1 MARAARIY
9 PPDER
14 RLFSNN
20 LQCYSCGSTSA
31 FSIDLRLR
39 HKVEVTPAGIEIGLD
54 KAKTDKVLQ
63 ALQRNLYKVL
73 DGGFYRD
80 NPRIKCANCEEGE
93 TVDMVERILDVCWN
107 QGCPG
112 CWYCGNFLEKEVV
125 IETCTDCILQNQ
137 GQVTEEF
144 CLYSCPEYDE
154 GLAQVR
160 EHHGLSLEGL
170 RKQLGYPDPPA
181 G

>member
-1 MARAARIY
+1 MARTARIY
-9 PPDER
+9 PPDGR
-14 RLFSNN
+14 RLIGDN
-20 LQCYSCGSTSA
+20 LQCCGCGNTTS

-39 HKVEVTPAGIEIGLD
+39 HKVEVTPAGIEVSLD
-54 KAKTDKVLQ
+54 RAKTDKVLQ
-63 ALQRNLYKVL
+63 ALQRNLPKVL

-93 TVDMVERILDVCWN
+93 TVDLMERIQDVCWN

-112 CWYCGNFLEKEVV
+112 CWYCGNYLDKEVV
-125 IETCTDCILQNQ
+125 IDTCSDCLVQNE
-137 GQVTEEF
+137 GKITEED
-144 CLYSCPEYDE
+144 CLYSCPHYDE

-160 EHHGLSLEGL
+160 DHHGLSLDGL